1 MKTFDYRSLNHLN
14 MSMDLVNMIST
25 IHEFRGKE
33 ELYLR
38 INPQSLDKLIEF
50 AKIQSTG
57 ASNRIE
63 GIATSDL
70 RLRELVQKK
79 AEPRNRDEEEI
90 AGYREALSMIHESH
104 DFIAVKPNDILTLHH
119 ILYRY
124 TGLNIGGTYKRLDN
138 VIQEKDGH
146 GNTFI
151 RFRPASAFATPVYMD
166 SLCER
171 FNEAIAQNE
180 IDPLVLIPCFILDF
194 LCIHPFTDGNGRM
207 SRLLTTLLMYRS
219 NYMVGKYISIEAIVE
234 QTSQSYYDALLASST
249 GWHENTNDY
258 RPFMKYLLGVIIA
271 AYRDFES
278 RFAVISTEKKTS
290 PERVYDA
297 ICRSLK
303 PTSKAT
309 LLSLLPDISQKTIER
324 ALNKL
329 LNEERIVMIGN
340 GKKTGY
346 VKK

>member
-1 MKTFDYRSLNHLN
+1 

-38 INPQSLDKLIEF
+38 INSQSLEKLVEF

-104 DFIAVKPNDILTLHH
+104 DFIAVKPNDILTMHNILYRYTGLN
-119 ILYRY
+119 LYRY

-234 QTSQSYYDALLASST
+234 QTNQSYYDALLASST

-278 RFAVISTEKKTS
+278 RFTVMSTEKTTS
-290 PERVYDA
+290 PERVYEA

-324 ALNKL
+324 ALNTL
-329 LNEERIVMIGN
+329 LNEEKIVMIGI
-340 GKKTGY
+340 GKKTEY
-346 VKK
+346 VRK

>member
-1 MKTFDYRSLNHLN
+1 
-14 MSMDLVNMIST
+14 MDLVNMIST

-33 ELYLR
+33 ELYLQT
-38 INPQSLDKLIEF
+38 NPQSLEKLVEI

-63 GIATSDL
+63 GISTSDL

-79 AEPRNRDEEEI
+79 VEPRNRDEEEI

-104 DFIAVKPNDILTLHH
+104 DFIAVKPNDILTLHNY
-119 ILYRY
+119 LYHF
-124 TGLNIGGTYKRLDN
+124 TGSGFGGKYKMMDN
-138 VIQEKDGH
+138 VIQETDGK
-146 GNTFI
+146 GNTFV
-151 RFRPASAFATPVYMD
+151 RFRPASAFATPGYMD
-166 SLCER
+166 SMCEKY
-171 FNEAIAQNE
+171 NEAIARNE

-194 LCIHPFTDGNGRM
+194 LSIHPFTDGNGRM
-207 SRLLTTLLMYRS
+207 SRLLTTLLMYRA

-234 QTSQSYYDALLASST
+234 KTKESYYDALLASST

-278 RFAVISTEKKTS
+278 RFTLMSIGKSTS
-290 PERVYDA
+290 SERVYKA
-297 ICRSLK
+297 LGQSLK

-324 ALNKL
+324 ALNAL
-329 LNEERIVMIGN
+329 LKDEKITMIGN
-340 GKKTGY
+340 GKRTEYIRK
-346 VKK
+346 